1 MHSDRPVISTIHQ
14 PYSGLLKEKI
24 IIRPHSNNF
33 CLDIEMTVK
42 MIKFFFFLFFLISRI
57 NDCLSQF
64 KLYIF
69 DKKFRLIN
77 SDVQKLNNH

>member
-42 MIKFFFFLFFLISRI
+42 MIKFFPFFNFKNQRLFISI
-57 NDCLSQF
+57 QI
-64 KLYIF
+64 LYI
-69 DKKFRLIN
+69 
-77 SDVQKLNNH
+77 